1 MKVLLVRPHL
11 LLELSRRFHA
21 FLHLEPLELEVVAG
35 GVLPPHEVEILD
47 LSHGKKPFQTIRG
60 KLRAMRP
67 DVVGFGCYS
76 NQARAVRELA
86 AIVRELLPETKIIE
100 GGVHA
105 SIAPKD
111 LNEPALFDYVIRG
124 EGSVAMRRLLP
135 VLAAGGTLADEGIL
149 PVGQPSFEA
158 LSDGLPPAHPDYAE
172 VAMPRRDL
180 VDRSKYFCIWSG
192 KRNEKMP
199 TLFPRV
205 ASMRTS
211 VGCPRRCSFCVVHF
225 LAHGRYIQRDPEEVV
240 NEIASIREEYIYF
253 VDDEMFINP
262 ERAEKIARL
271 LMERGIRKQYI
282 SWARSDTIC
291 AHPELFRLWQQVGL
305 QVVYVGVESMEEDA
319 LKNFNKGVSPLTNRR
334 AVEILREIG
343 IVLHAALIVNP
354 DFTKEDFL
362 KLHRTI
368 ELLSPAEMSF
378 TVLSP
383 SPGTDFWRETHE
395 RFIPSDSYAFYD
407 CMHTLLPT
415 RLPLATFYRYF
426 SILYLRGFQKNP
438 WRAHR
443 IRVPLVDALRLM
455 WNGMLTGITLHRLHH
470 DYSQEAK
477 DACGRCR

>member
-86 AIVRELLPETKIIE
+86 AIVRELLPETKIIV

-199 TLFPRV
+199 TLFPRLTADQRGV
-205 ASMRTS
+205 PSPMQFL
-211 VGCPRRCSFCVVHF
+211 RRS
-225 LAHGRYIQRDPEEVV
+225 
-240 NEIASIREEYIYF
+240 
-253 VDDEMFINP
+253 
-262 ERAEKIARL
+262 
-271 LMERGIRKQYI
+271 
-282 SWARSDTIC
+282 
-291 AHPELFRLWQQVGL
+291 LFG
-305 QVVYVGVESMEEDA
+305 A
-319 LKNFNKGVSPLTNRR
+319 R
-334 AVEILREIG
+334 AVYSTR
-343 IVLHAALIVNP
+343 
-354 DFTKEDFL
+354 
-362 KLHRTI
+362 
-368 ELLSPAEMSF
+368 
-378 TVLSP
+378 
-383 SPGTDFWRETHE
+383 PG
-395 RFIPSDSYAFYD
+395 
-407 CMHTLLPT
+407 
-415 RLPLATFYRYF
+415 
-426 SILYLRGFQKNP
+426 G
-438 WRAHR
+438 
-443 IRVPLVDALRLM
+443 
-455 WNGMLTGITLHRLHH
+455 
-470 DYSQEAK
+470 
-477 DACGRCR
+477 GRQ